1 MVMSGP
7 VGCRNIIASIDKERE
22 KVLTGKVWHI
32 KGNEY
37 FAKHIFKV
45 SQDAYANDCE
55 AASGVRPPLPHNDD
69 ANASKGVI
77 GVSMYVGEGRVGAD
91 VSDFSPGRFPGD

>member
-22 KVLTGKVWHI
+22 KVLRGKVWHI

-37 FAKHIFKV
+37 FAKHILKV

-55 AASGVRPPLPHNDD
+55 AASGVRPPFRIMTMQMYLR
-69 ANASKGVI
+69 VI
-77 GVSMYVGEGRVGAD
+77 GVSMYVDEGRVGAD
-91 VSDFSPGRFPGD
+91 VSNFSPGRFPGD